1 MKQPINNRSTISS
14 VNPSPNLVALSQSN
28 PEHNYYNNI
37 DLGAAG
43 AYSNAFVEDAINF
56 YYSNG
61 QTKFAVQ
68 TGTDKKGNPLYTTT
82 DLGGLEKTV
91 NSIKDENLRMAALGN
106 MPGTLNYNNG
116 NTNLNISPASRRSL
130 GKESYYD
137 KQDIGS
143 FGALMG
149 RMNPLQ
155 VDPNSLKMQPVN
167 TVSLKGPSKS
177 NPVPEG
183 RGTQSCGPDGCIW
196 QNAYGGPI
204 DPPTLTPS
212 DFNFTTDRTRGNARY
227 FTDPRTGEPFPLVNL
242 PEATVSTERVPYADI
257 SNNSRLAGVYQAKPW
272 FEAGNYAIGQR
283 VLNERQADLN
293 RAAGIYEFTGIPGMV
308 RTTDRIQN
316 DPASLFSLEGGLDAL
331 SFLPTTVIGSKGLKT
346 ASTIGKES
354 AINAGKFLTTQTP
367 LKDAY
372 KLNPYA
378 FKPNP
383 EAYYRGIGKEGMEDA
398 LQSGVFRARA
408 TRPPGVPDE
417 SGVRLRGKGFGNYV
431 YFSPEFEVADRY
443 GKGFIGEVPKNSAN
457 WQKHSSPEHAS
468 GWSQF
473 SQTPIPIDQGR
484 ILQKDWL
491 KGYKEIPKPTSSV
504 DDVGKRFYH
513 AGLEPNATLDDIDIT
528 RLAQRQQK
536 KGREYAGFYMSPDLN
551 EGSWALKYSK
561 ENPTKGLHEITLNK
575 DAKGFVR
582 ESSMERITKQ
592 EIEKLQ
598 KQGYDYIEGK
608 NMFGQPEYV
617 LLNKN
622 KASMKNINQY
632 MFGGLAAGLASAL
645 GANETITNVAGLAG
659 SGLGMLV
666 NPLSGLQGA
675 KYATGL
681 LGEGLGNSKNSF
693 AMGGDITKFTGPSH
707 EQGGIAI
714 GQNVEVEGGELMT
727 PSKIV
732 MSDRLGPNGKK
743 GPTYAELAEKLRKR
757 KEKRPGDKLSAEAVD
772 REIAALEQ
780 LQESDPN
787 ILAAREKSN
796 KQMMALGGPLEE
808 DPINPQAFA
817 SLFGN
822 NPSNA
827 LNYLNPEQTQQ
838 ALSHLTSIFPQLE
851 KNKDQYAT
859 RLEDYQANM
868 GSTPFTGLVGMG
880 AQSRADDASGAANK
894 ANMAANALNAVG
906 GFNNATRPFQTPFNN
921 NNMELVQPI
930 APYEIGTMLDSQG
943 NSNYRHPG
951 FINRDPAI
959 LSNRTNLDKP
969 LPGEF
974 DEFVPRPNVKIKDF
988 KGSPGTT
995 IPYGEDTSSV
1005 TTDWYNNIDTFNKNN
1020 PENNAQ
1026 VNTLDSVKPN
1036 PWGYAAQAIGPLA
1049 QGLYAALTPAENTQ
1063 FERINPAMMNLD
1075 TARQGMRR
1083 NASLSQANARRMNAG
1098 ARTVGANIAAN
1109 TASNVGISRG
1119 LQDGFLN
1126 SYLQE
1131 NMYNTNATNQ
1141 ARQANA
1147 SIAMQ
1152 ERDANDRNEAQRR
1165 NMIFNSIGNLGTG
1178 LAAGLSENTA
1188 LQAQE
1193 LMNQR
1198 YLNMANSMFSNY
1210 IMSPDGTVQFRS

>member
-196 QNAYGGPI
+196 QNAYGGP
-204 DPPTLTPS
+204 L
-212 DFNFTTDRTRGNARY
+212 FN
-227 FTDPRTGEPFPLVNL
+227 
-242 PEATVSTERVPYADI
+242 
-257 SNNSRLAGVYQAKPW
+257 
-272 FEAGNYAIGQR
+272 
-283 VLNERQADLN
+283 
-293 RAAGIYEFTGIPGMV
+293 
-308 RTTDRIQN
+308 
-316 DPASLFSLEGGLDAL
+316 
-331 SFLPTTVIGSKGLKT
+331 
-346 ASTIGKES
+346 
-354 AINAGKFLTTQTP
+354 
-367 LKDAY
+367 
-372 KLNPYA
+372 
-378 FKPNP
+378 
-383 EAYYRGIGKEGMEDA
+383 
-398 LQSGVFRARA
+398 
-408 TRPPGVPDE
+408 
-417 SGVRLRGKGFGNYV
+417 
-431 YFSPEFEVADRY
+431 
-443 GKGFIGEVPKNSAN
+443 
-457 WQKHSSPEHAS
+457 
-468 GWSQF
+468 
-473 SQTPIPIDQGR
+473 
-484 ILQKDWL
+484 
-491 KGYKEIPKPTSSV
+491 
-504 DDVGKRFYH
+504 
-513 AGLEPNATLDDIDIT
+513 
-528 RLAQRQQK
+528 
-536 KGREYAGFYMSPDLN
+536 
-551 EGSWALKYSK
+551 
-561 ENPTKGLHEITLNK
+561 NK
-575 DAKGFVR
+575 
-582 ESSMERITKQ
+582 
-592 EIEKLQ
+592 
-598 KQGYDYIEGK
+598 
-608 NMFGQPEYV
+608 
-617 LLNKN
+617 
-622 KASMKNINQY
+622 MKNTNQY

-1075 TARQGMRR
+1075 PARQGMRR